1 MHRRLLTLSL
11 LPLALVACAGVP
23 LGALPR
29 LYRLQQPVL
38 EMDPGELTLALQ
50 IDGRLAPPADAVPT
64 LHITIRPAE
73 PGAFEAID
81 RKLPMRLDRAHGS
94 EPGLPAA
101 ARSRQWLL
109 YSLPAASQAE
119 LRQIQAS
126 FRRIRAER
134 EGKRGGSL
142 SIGIDQAGMAPT
154 DPAWAGSRW
163 ETWLRTSR
171 AEGFWE
177 LWSGPVADLLAQGRG
192 ASAGR

>member
-1 MHRRLLTLSL
+1 MQRRTVTLSL
-11 LPLALVACAGVP
+11 LPLALGACAGVP

-29 LYRLQQPVL
+29 LYRLQQQVL

-50 IDGRLAPPADAVPT
+50 IDARLAPPAGTVPT
-64 LHITIRPAE
+64 LHITLRPAE
-73 PGAFEAID
+73 PGAFEPLD
-81 RKLPMRLDRAHGS
+81 RKLPMQLDRATGG

-101 ARSRQWLL
+101 VRSRQWLL
-109 YSLPAASQAE
+109 YSLPPASQAE

-142 SIGIDQAGMAPT
+142 SIGIDQAGLAPN
-154 DPAWAGSRW
+154 DPAWAASRW

-177 LWSGPVADLLAQGRG
+177 LWSGPVADLLAQGRA